1 VSNGGR
7 EQLAARVARAA
18 ARDDLSMVAEILADA
33 ISENRE
39 SVLARMA
46 ESETRMMKRADQVT
60 EGQADNRRTMWMVL
74 LGVLALCGTILTFA
88 AVVVF
93 L

>member
-1 VSNGGR
+1 MVNGGR

-18 ARDDLSMVAEILADA
+18 ARDDLSLVGELLADA
-33 ISENRE
+33 ISENHEAFLER
-39 SVLARMA
+39 LH
-46 ESETRMMKRADQVT
+46 ESEVRMMKRADQVV